1 MINIQYINDN
11 ECLKWRLVR
20 YLHPTDQTLRRITKA
35 DKDFRREIYFKEINS
50 PFKIRDS
57 CKIEKK
63 NFIGILDFGYEKTST
78 LCLKKMLLSRTW

>member
-11 ECLKWRLVR
+11 ERLKWRLVR

-50 PFKIRDS
+50 PFKIRDT

-63 NFIGILDFGYEKTST
+63 NFIGILGFGYEKTST